1 MLPSD
6 ITPPGINPAIDVEAV
21 FLHMC
26 PAVIVNP
33 AVGAF
38 FGILVTSEDVYIATM
53 TLMNDVTEVGIRRRN
68 RQCVGHDHHD

>member
-1 MLPSD
+1 MLPSA

-26 PAVIVNP
+26 PAIIVNP

-38 FGILVTSEDVYIATM
+38 FGLLVAGEHAYIATM
-53 TLMNDVTEVGIRRRN
+53 TLMNGVTEVRIRRRD
-68 RQCVGHDHHD
+68 RHCVGHDHHD